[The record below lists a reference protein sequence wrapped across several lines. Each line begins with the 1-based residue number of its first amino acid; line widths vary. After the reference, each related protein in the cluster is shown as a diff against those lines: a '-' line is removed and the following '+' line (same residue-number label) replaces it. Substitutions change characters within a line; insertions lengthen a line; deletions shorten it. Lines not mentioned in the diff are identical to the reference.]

1 MFVHNPFCFWDI
13 FSFQHTLSDVTLG
26 LQFELKELKRKQEEE
41 EEERRRQEELA
52 RQAAAP
58 PPQSPDQPTDGYVD
72 GSVCL
77 PIYVSDALSP
87 QANFP
92 QGVATSDMPAT
103 CISSQL
109 ISTPCLHAIFS
120 IHSLC

>member
-1 MFVHNPFCFWDI
+1 MCNIHYTSSDM
-13 FSFQHTLSDVTLG
+13 TLA

-72 GSVCL
+72 G
-77 PIYVSDALSP
+77 
-87 QANFP
+87 
-92 QGVATSDMPAT
+92 G
-103 CISSQL
+103 
-109 ISTPCLHAIFS
+109 
-120 IHSLC
+120 